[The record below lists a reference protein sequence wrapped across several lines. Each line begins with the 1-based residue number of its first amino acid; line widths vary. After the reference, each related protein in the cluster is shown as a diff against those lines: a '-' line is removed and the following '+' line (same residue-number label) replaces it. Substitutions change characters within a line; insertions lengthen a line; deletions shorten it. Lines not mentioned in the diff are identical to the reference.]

1 MEQKISNL
9 IYKIISK
16 NPEISEFYVG
26 STIDLYKRL
35 HVHKNHCKEKN
46 TMLHSYIRNN
56 GGWSNFKCEV
66 IETFS
71 CQTSNQKRERERY
84 YIELLLPTL
93 NQRKPIINR
102 LDKNEYQRVYMKKY
116 VQTSQKHKEYY
127 RKYMK
132 LYMRKIYLKRK
143 MEKQNIKSELLKE
156 KLELLKNGFLEFD

>member
-1 MEQKISNL
+1 MKDYKNSI

>member
-1 MEQKISNL
+1 MKNYKNSI

-16 NPEISEFYVG
+16 DSEIPEFYIG

-35 HVHKNHCKEKN
+35 NVHKNHCKEKN

-71 CQTSNQKRERERY
+71 CETSNQKREKERY
-84 YIELLLPTL
+84 YIELYKPTL

-102 LDKNEYQRVYMKKY
+102 LDKNEYQRIYMKKY
-116 VQTSQKHKEYY
+116 VQTSQRHKEYH

-132 LYMRKIYLKRK
+132 MYMRKIYLKRK

-156 KLELLKNGFLEFD
+156 KLELLKNGYLEFD